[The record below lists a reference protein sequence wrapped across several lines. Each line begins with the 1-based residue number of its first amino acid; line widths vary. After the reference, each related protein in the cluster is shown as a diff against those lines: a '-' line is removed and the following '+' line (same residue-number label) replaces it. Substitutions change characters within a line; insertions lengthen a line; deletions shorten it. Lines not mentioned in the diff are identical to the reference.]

1 MNSSYLGIQVLER
14 KPPERPMQEASCF
27 AGADSQSPGWGRG
40 DCYQWE
46 PSHGVDLTQTPVARG
61 RDGSLGP
68 MRVWVV

>member
-1 MNSSYLGIQVLER
+1 
-14 KPPERPMQEASCF
+14 MQKASCF

-46 PSHGVDLTQTPVARG
+46 PSHGVDLTQTQVARG
-61 RDGSLGP
+61 KDGSLGP